1 MSSSQVHIQV
11 QTQNQVLSPQQ
22 LLLSELTEMPI
33 EALYERVDRE
43 LKENVSLEADKA
55 ESQDYAGTEY
65 SDYTEGSD
73 REEYSEDS
81 GFSDTTTSDYS
92 ADYST
97 PDDIPDNLPAARH
110 GITEAVTQETQ
121 SFYDQLE
128 EQIGFFHLSEH
139 EEEILRYLIGSLDDD
154 GLLRV
159 SLQQLQDELEVYH
172 NIPTSREELEHI
184 LGILQNFEPSGVGA
198 RSLQECLLL
207 QVEHSPDHTSPTKQ
221 QLYTL
226 LSTQFDNL
234 MLKRWD
240 RIKRAMH
247 LSDSEVSRL
256 RREVHRL
263 NPRPGSS
270 MGEAVG
276 RNLQQI
282 TPDFIVEPDAYGH
295 LTLNLNH
302 GHLPPLH
309 VSQDD
314 LDFLSSY
321 EGRDPKQ
328 LSRAER
334 DGVTYLRDRVEK
346 AQLFIEAMR
355 QRWQTL
361 TTTMQAIIHL
371 QYPFFES
378 GDETLLRPMTLEDVA
393 NRTGLH
399 LSTVSRVSNSKW
411 VQTPFGIY
419 PLRWFF
425 TSAARLQDGDEV
437 SVRSILAALREI
449 VDTEDKHAPL
459 SDAALTQELQNR
471 GYDVARRTIAKYR
484 EQLNI
489 PVARLRKT

>member
-1 MSSSQVHIQV
+1 MPSSQVHLQV
-11 QTQNQVLSPQQ
+11 QTQNQILSPQQ

-43 LKENVSLEADKA
+43 LKENVSLEADSA
-55 ESQDYAGTEY
+55 EPADYSEPTEY
-65 SDYTEGSD
+65 SDYNENDENTD
-73 REEYSEDS
+73 FSES
-81 GFSDTTTSDYS
+81 SEFSDAPSDYS

-139 EEEILRYLIGSLDDD
+139 EEAILRYLIGSLDDD

-198 RSLQECLLL
+198 RDLQECLIL
-207 QVEHSPDHTSPTKQ
+207 QVEHAPDHASPTKQ
-221 QLYTL
+221 QLLTL
-226 LSTQFDNL
+226 LRTQFDSL

-240 RIKRAMH
+240 RIQRAMH
-247 LSDSEVSRL
+247 LSDGEVSRL

-295 LTLNLNH
+295 LTLNLNR

-328 LSRAER
+328 LSRTER

-361 TTTMQAIIHL
+361 TTTMQAIMHL

-411 VQTPFGIY
+411 VQTPYGIY

-459 SDAALTQELQNR
+459 SDAALAQELQAR
-471 GYDVARRTIAKYR
+471 GYDVARRTVAKYR
-484 EQLNI
+484 EQLDI